1 MALEFHSK
9 AESFTN
15 GCVRRHPRMPFSIPI
30 TLQHLKT
37 GLSWKSSRMSLDLSE
52 GGFAALMNGNLR
64 EGETVEIDLP
74 LPERALKLIAIVR
87 YSSTVRCGLE
97 FLGLTPEERVQ
108 ITSVTTRRQVPR
120 SAHLAK
126 VMG

>member
-1 MALEFHSK
+1 MSPEFPPNPR
-9 AESFTN
+9 SFTN
-15 GCVRRHPRMPFSIPI
+15 GCNRRHPRMPFSIPI
-30 TLQHLKT
+30 TLQHLKA
-37 GLSWKSSRMSLDLSE
+37 GVSWKSSGMSLDLSE

-74 LPERALKLIAIVR
+74 LSDHILKLIAIVR
-87 YSSTVRCGLE
+87 YSSNVRCGLE
-97 FLGLTPEERVQ
+97 FLGLTPEERLQ
-108 ITSVTTRRQVPR
+108 ITDVTARRQLAR

>member
-1 MALEFHSK
+1 
-9 AESFTN
+9 
-15 GCVRRHPRMPFSIPI
+15 MPFSIPI
-30 TLQHLKT
+30 TLHHLKT
-37 GLSWKSSRMSLDLSE
+37 GLSWKSSGMSLDLSE

-64 EGETVEIDLP
+64 EGETVEIDLL

-97 FLGLTPEERVQ
+97 FLGLTSEERVQ
-108 ITSVTTRRQVPR
+108 IANVTARRQIPR

>member
-1 MALEFHSK
+1 MSPEFPPQPP
-9 AESFTN
+9 FTN

-30 TLQHLKT
+30 TLHHLKT
-37 GLSWKSSRMSLDLSE
+37 GLSWKSSGMSLDLSE

-74 LPERALKLIAIVR
+74 LPDHILNLIAIVR
-87 YSSTVRCGLE
+87 YSSNVRCGLE

-108 ITSVTTRRQVPR
+108 ITDITARRQVPR